1 MLYKQEN
8 ALIWEYDHEV
18 LRIEPWGENAFRVRA
33 SKDKLHDDDW
43 ALLPAGSSSE
53 GTAVTVA
60 EDGRS
65 AYIVNGRIRAD
76 VERSGRITFTNDKG
90 EVLLKETEKTYQLK
104 SGGRDIVPIPGSR
117 DYAVTLRFHA
127 ADGEKLYGMG
137 QYQQSLL
144 NLKGCRLELNHRNS
158 QTSVPFVLSN
168 AGYGML
174 WHNPAIGQAS
184 FNTNVTEW
192 SAASTKQLDYW
203 ITAGDTPAEIEES
216 YARATGTVPMMPEFG
231 MGFWQSKLRYRN
243 QEELLR
249 VAREHI
255 RRGLPISVIVI
266 DFFHWTNQGDWKF
279 DERYWPDPEGMVRE
293 LKEMGIELMVSV
305 WPTVQTESEN
315 YGEMVEK
322 GYLVRTDRGLR
333 TQFQFLGQNEIFDAT
348 HPEARRYLWQKI
360 KRNYYDK
367 GIRLFWLDEAEPEFG
382 VYDHDIYRYDA
393 GPALQVG
400 NWYPSQYSRAFY
412 EGMTGEGQQNVINL
426 VRSAWAGSQ
435 RYGALAWSGD
445 IASSFEVLGHQ
456 VRAGL
461 NMAIAGIP
469 WWTTD
474 IGGFH
479 GGNPDDPAFRECIV
493 RWFQYGTF
501 SPVMRLHGD
510 RSPYQEPHTG
520 LPGGGLW
527 GSGAD
532 NEVWSYGDEAYGIFA
547 DHMRLRERLRPYIR
561 EQMAAAH
568 EKGTPPMR
576 PLFYDF
582 PGDEAA
588 WDVDDQFLFGPDLLI
603 APILEAGA
611 RGRSVYL
618 PAGATW
624 TDAYSGETYGGGQT
638 ILADAPL
645 ERIPVYLKNGSKLP
659 IRINQD

>member
-1 MLYKQEN
+1 MLYAQEQ
-8 ALIWEYDHEV
+8 ALIWEYDHEI
-18 LRIEPWGENAFRVRA
+18 LRIEPWGANAFRVRA

-43 ALLPAGSSSE
+43 ALLPAGAASE
-53 GTAVTVA
+53 KADVQVA

-65 AYIVNGRIRAD
+65 ARIVNGKIRAD
-76 VERSGRITFTNDKG
+76 VEKSGRITFTNDKG
-90 EVLLKETEKTYQLK
+90 ELLLKETEKTYQLK

-117 DYAVTLRFHA
+117 DYAVTLRFEA
-127 ADGEKLYGMG
+127 NPGEKLYGMG

-144 NLKGCRLELNHRNS
+144 NLKGCRLELTHRNS
-158 QTSVPFVLSN
+158 QTSVPFLLSN
-168 AGYGML
+168 KGYGML

-192 SAASTKQLDYW
+192 TALSTKQLDYW
-203 ITAGDTPAEIEES
+203 ITAGDTPAQIEEA
-216 YARATGTVPMMPEFG
+216 YADATGKVPMMPEFG
-231 MGFWQSKLRYRN
+231 MGFWQCKLRYRDQN
-243 QEELLR
+243 ELMS
-249 VAREHI
+249 VAREHV

-279 DERYWPDPEGMVRE
+279 DEKYWPDPEGMVRE

-315 YGEMVEK
+315 YGQMVEK
-322 GYLVRTDRGLR
+322 GYLVRSDRGVR

-348 HPEARRYLWQKI
+348 HPGARRFVWETA

-367 GIRLFWLDEAEPEFG
+367 GIKLFWLDEAEPEFA

-400 NWYPSQYSRAFY
+400 NWYPSQYSRTFY
-412 EGMTGEGQQNVINL
+412 EGMTNEGQENVINL

-479 GGNPDDPAFRECIV
+479 GGNPDDPAFRECII

-501 SPVMRLHGD
+501 CPVMRLHGD
-510 RSPYQEPHTG
+510 RAPYQEADTG

-532 NEVWSYGDEAYGIFA
+532 NEVWSYGEEAYGIFA
-547 DHMRLRERLRPYIR
+547 EHMRLRERLRPYIT
-561 EQMAAAH
+561 ELMNAAH

-582 PGDEAA
+582 PEDAAA
-588 WDVDDQFLFGPDLLI
+588 WDVDDQFLFGPDLLV
-603 APILEAGA
+603 APVLHADE
-611 RGRSVYL
+611 RSRSVYL
-618 PAGATW
+618 PEGAEW
-624 TDAYSGETYGGGQT
+624 TDAHSGETFAGGQT
-638 ILADAPL
+638 LQVDAPL
-645 ERIPVYLKNGSKLP
+645 ERIPLYLKNGAKLP
-659 IRINQD
+659 IAE

>member
-1 MLYKQEN
+1 MLYTQEQ
-8 ALIWEYDHEV
+8 ALIWEYDHEI
-18 LRIEPWGENAFRVRA
+18 LRIEPWGANSFRVRA

-43 ALLPAGSSSE
+43 ALLPAGAASE
-53 GTAVTVA
+53 KADVQVA

-65 AYIVNGRIRAD
+65 AWIVNGKVRAD
-76 VERSGRITFTNDKG
+76 VEKSGRITFTNDKG

-117 DYAVTLRFHA
+117 DYAVTLRFESNP
-127 ADGEKLYGMG
+127 GEKLYGMG

-144 NLKGCRLELNHRNS
+144 NLKGCCLELTHRNS
-158 QTSVPFVLSN
+158 QTSVPFLLSS

-192 SAASTKQLDYW
+192 AAASTKQLDYW
-203 ITAGDTPAEIEES
+203 ITAGDTPAQIEEA
-216 YARATGTVPMMPEFG
+216 YADATGKVPMMPEFG
-231 MGFWQSKLRYRN
+231 MGFWQCKLRYRDQN
-243 QEELLR
+243 ELMS
-249 VAREHI
+249 VAREHV

-279 DERYWPDPEGMVRE
+279 DEKYWPDPEGMVRE

-315 YGEMVEK
+315 YGQMVEK
-322 GYLVRTDRGLR
+322 GYLVRSDRGVR

-348 HPEARRYLWQKI
+348 HPGARRFVWETA

-367 GIRLFWLDEAEPEFG
+367 GIKLFWLDEAEPEFA

-400 NWYPSQYSRAFY
+400 NWYPSQYSRTFY
-412 EGMTGEGQQNVINL
+412 EGMTNEGQENVINL

-479 GGNPDDPAFRECIV
+479 GGNPDDPAFRECIIC
-493 RWFQYGTF
+493 WFQYGTF
-501 SPVMRLHGD
+501 CPVMRLHGD
-510 RSPYQEPHTG
+510 RAPYQEADTG

-532 NEVWSYGDEAYGIFA
+532 NEVWSYGEEAYDIFA
-547 DHMRLRERLRPYIR
+547 EHMRLRERLRPYIT
-561 EQMAAAH
+561 ELMTAAH

-576 PLFYDF
+576 PVFYDF
-582 PGDEAA
+582 PEDAAA
-588 WDVDDQFLFGPDLLI
+588 WDVDDQFLFGPDLLV
-603 APILEAGA
+603 APVLHAGE
-611 RGRSVYL
+611 RSRSVYL
-618 PAGATW
+618 PEGADW
-624 TDAYSGETYGGGQT
+624 TDAHTGETFAGGQS
-638 ILADAPL
+638 IGADAPL
-645 ERIPVYLKNGSKLP
+645 EQIPLYLKNGAKLP
-659 IRINQD
+659 IAE

>member
-1 MLYKQEN
+1 MLYAQEQ
-8 ALIWEYDHEV
+8 ALIWEYDHEM
-18 LRIEPWGENAFRVRA
+18 LRIEPWGANSFRVRA

-43 ALLPAGSSSE
+43 ALLPAGAASE
-53 GTAVTVA
+53 KADVQVA

-65 AYIVNGRIRAD
+65 AWIVNGKIRAD
-76 VERSGRITFTNDKG
+76 VEKSGRITFTNDKG

-117 DYAVTLRFHA
+117 DYAVTLRFESNP
-127 ADGEKLYGMG
+127 GEKLYGMG

-144 NLKGCRLELNHRNS
+144 NLKGCRLELTHRNS
-158 QTSVPFVLSN
+158 QTSVPFLLSN
-168 AGYGML
+168 KGYGML

-184 FNTNVTEW
+184 FNSNVTEW
-192 SAASTKQLDYW
+192 TALSTKQLDYW
-203 ITAGDTPAEIEES
+203 ITAGDTPAQIEEA
-216 YARATGTVPMMPEFG
+216 YADTTGKVPMMPEFG
-231 MGFWQSKLRYRN
+231 MGFWQCKLRYRDQN
-243 QEELLR
+243 ELMS
-249 VAREHI
+249 VAREHV

-279 DERYWPDPEGMVRE
+279 DEKYWPDPEGMVRE

-315 YGEMVEK
+315 YGQMVEK
-322 GYLVRTDRGLR
+322 GYLVRSDRGVR

-348 HPEARRYLWQKI
+348 HPGARRFVWETA

-367 GIRLFWLDEAEPEFG
+367 GIKLFWLDEAEPEFA

-400 NWYPSQYSRAFY
+400 NWYPSQYSRTFY
-412 EGMTGEGQQNVINL
+412 EGMTNEGQENVINL

-479 GGNPDDPAFRECIV
+479 GGNPDDPAFRECII

-501 SPVMRLHGD
+501 CPVMRLHGD
-510 RSPYQEPHTG
+510 RAPYQEADTD

-532 NEVWSYGDEAYGIFA
+532 NEVWSYGEEAYDIFA
-547 DHMRLRERLRPYIR
+547 EHMRLRERLRPYIA
-561 EQMAAAH
+561 ELMTAAH

-576 PLFYDF
+576 PVFYDF
-582 PGDEAA
+582 PEDAAA
-588 WDVDDQFLFGPDLLI
+588 WDVDDQFLFGPNLLV
-603 APILEAGA
+603 APVLRAGE
-611 RGRSVYL
+611 RSRSVYL
-618 PAGATW
+618 PEGADW
-624 TDAYSGETYGGGQT
+624 TDARTGETFAGGRS
-638 ILADAPL
+638 IEADAPL
-645 ERIPVYLKNGSKLP
+645 EQIPLYLKNGAKLP
-659 IRINQD
+659 IAE

>member
-1 MLYKQEN
+1 MLYTQDQ
-8 ALIWEYDHEV
+8 ALIWEYDHEL
-18 LRIEPWGENAFRVRA
+18 LRIEPWGANALRIRA

-43 ALLPAGSSSE
+43 ALLPAG
-53 GTAVTVA
+53 TASANADVAVA

-65 AYIVNGRIRAD
+65 AWIVNGKIRAD
-76 VERSGRITFTNDKG
+76 VDKSGRITFTNDKG
-90 EVLLKETEKTYQLK
+90 EVLMKETEKTYQLK

-117 DYAVTLRFHA
+117 DYSVTLRFEA
-127 ADGEKLYGMG
+127 NPDEKLYGMG

-144 NLKGCRLELNHRNS
+144 NLKGCRLELTHRNS
-158 QTSVPFVLSN
+158 QTSVPFLLSS

-192 SAASTKQLDYW
+192 AAASTKQLDYW
-203 ITAGDTPAEIEES
+203 ITAGDTPAEIEEA
-216 YARATGTVPMMPEFG
+216 YADATGKVPMMPEFG
-231 MGFWQSKLRYRN
+231 MGFWQCKLRYRS
-243 QEELLR
+243 QDELMG
-249 VAREHI
+249 VAREHV

-293 LKEMGIELMVSV
+293 LKKMGIELMVSV

-315 YGEMVEK
+315 YGQMVEK
-322 GYLVRTDRGLR
+322 GYLVRSDRGVR

-348 HPEARRYLWQKI
+348 HPGARQFVWETA

-367 GIRLFWLDEAEPEFG
+367 GIRLFWLDEAEPEFA

-400 NWYPSQYSRAFY
+400 NWYPSQYSRTFY
-412 EGMTGEGQQNVINL
+412 EGMTQEGQENVLNL

-501 SPVMRLHGD
+501 CPVMRLHGD
-510 RSPYQEPHTG
+510 RAPYREAETG

-532 NEVWSYGDEAYGIFA
+532 NEVWSYGEEAYGIFA
-547 DHMRLRERLRPYIR
+547 EHMRLRERLRPYIT
-561 EQMAAAH
+561 ELMTAAH

-582 PGDEAA
+582 PEDAAA
-588 WDVDDQFLFGPDLLI
+588 WDVDDQFLFGPDLLV
-603 APILEAGA
+603 APVLYAEQ
-611 RGRSVYL
+611 RSRSVYL
-618 PAGATW
+618 PEGAQW
-624 TDAYSGETYGGGQT
+624 TDSHSGETFAGGQH
-638 ILADAPL
+638 IEADAPL
-645 ERIPVYLKNGSKLP
+645 ERIPLYLKNGAKLP
-659 IRINQD
+659 IKES

>member
-1 MLYKQEN
+1 MLYTEEH
-8 ALIWEYDHEV
+8 ALIREYDHET
-18 LRIEPWGENAFRVRA
+18 LRIEPWGANALRVRS
-33 SKDKLHDDDW
+33 SKDMLRDDDW
-43 ALLPAGSSSE
+43 ALLPAGRPSA
-53 GTAVTVA
+53 GARVAIA

-76 VERSGRITFTNDKG
+76 VDKNGRVTFTDDKG
-90 EVLLKETEKTYQLK
+90 KVLLRETEKTYQLK
-104 SGGRDIVPIPGSR
+104 SGGRDIVPIPGGS
-117 DYAVTLRFHA
+117 DYSVTLRFESDPA
-127 ADGEKLYGMG
+127 EKLYGMG
-137 QYQQSLL
+137 QYQHSFL
-144 NLKGCRLELNHRNS
+144 NLKGCRLELTHRNS
-158 QTSVPFVLSN
+158 QTSVPFLLSSL
-168 AGYGML
+168 GYGML

-184 FNTNVTEW
+184 FNLNVTEW
-192 SAASTKQLDYW
+192 SAPSTKQLDYW
-203 ITAGDTPAEIEES
+203 ITAGDTPAQIEEA
-216 YARATGTVPMMPEFG
+216 YADAAGKVPMMPDYAA
-231 MGFWQSKLRYRN
+231 GFWQCKLRYRDR
-243 QEELLR
+243 EELLN
-249 VAREHI
+249 VAREHK
-255 RRGLPISVIVI
+255 RRGLPLSVIVI

-293 LKEMGIELMVSV
+293 LREMGVELMVSV

-322 GYLVRTDRGLR
+322 GYLVRSDRGVR

-348 HPEARRYLWQKI
+348 HPGARAFLWEKI

-367 GIRLFWLDEAEPEFG
+367 GIRLFWLDEAEPEFA

-393 GPALQVG
+393 GPALHVG

-412 EGMTGEGQQNVINL
+412 EGMTGEGQQNVLNL
-426 VRSAWAGSQ
+426 VRCAWAGSQ

-501 SPVMRLHGD
+501 CPVMRLHGD
-510 RSPYQEPHTG
+510 RAPYREPDTG

-532 NEVWSYGDEAYGIFA
+532 NEVWSYGEEAYGIFEKYL
-547 DHMRLRERLRPYIR
+547 RLRERLRPYIMQ
-561 EQMAAAH
+561 QMRAAH
-568 EKGTPPMR
+568 DKGTPPMR
-576 PLFYDF
+576 PLFYDY
-582 PGDEAA
+582 PDDPAA
-588 WDVDDQFLFGPDLLI
+588 WDVDDQFLLGPDLLV
-603 APILEAGA
+603 APVLHAGA
-611 RGRSVYL
+611 AGRGVYL
-618 PAGATW
+618 PAGANW
-624 TDAYSGETYGGGQT
+624 TDAQTGETFAGGQAVE
-638 ILADAPL
+638 ADAPL
-645 ERIPVYLKNGSKLP
+645 ERIPLYVRNGAKLP
-659 IRINQD
+659 IRES

>member
-1 MLYKQEN
+1 MLYAQEQ
-8 ALIWEYDHEV
+8 ALIWEYDHEI
-18 LRIEPWGENAFRVRA
+18 LRIEPWGANAFRVRA

-43 ALLPAGSSSE
+43 ALLPAGAASVGAS
-53 GTAVTVA
+53 VTVT

-65 AYIVNGRIRAD
+65 AWIVNGKIRAD
-76 VERSGRITFTNDKG
+76 VEKSGRITFTNDKG

-104 SGGRDIVPIPGSR
+104 SGGRDIVPIPGNR
-117 DYAVTLRFHA
+117 DYAVTLRFESNP
-127 ADGEKLYGMG
+127 DEKLYGMG

-144 NLKGCRLELNHRNS
+144 NLKGCRLELTHRNS
-158 QTSVPFVLSN
+158 QTSVPFLLSN
-168 AGYGML
+168 KGYGML

-192 SAASTKQLDYW
+192 AAASTKQLDYW
-203 ITAGDTPAEIEES
+203 ITAGDTPAQIEEA
-216 YARATGTVPMMPEFG
+216 YADATGKVPMMPEFG
-231 MGFWQSKLRYRN
+231 MGFWQCKLRYRDQN
-243 QEELLR
+243 ELMS
-249 VAREHI
+249 VAREHV

-279 DERYWPDPEGMVRE
+279 DEKYWPDPEGMVRE
-293 LKEMGIELMVSV
+293 LKELGIDLMVSV

-322 GYLVRTDRGLR
+322 GYLVRSDRGVR

-348 HPEARRYLWQKI
+348 HPGARQFVWETA

-367 GIRLFWLDEAEPEFG
+367 GIKLFWLDEAEPEFA

-400 NWYPSQYSRAFY
+400 NWYPSQYSRTFY
-412 EGMTGEGQQNVINL
+412 EGMTSEGQENVINL

-479 GGNPDDPAFRECIV
+479 GGNPDDPAFRECII

-501 SPVMRLHGD
+501 CPVMRLHGD
-510 RSPYQEPHTG
+510 RSPYREADTG

-532 NEVWSYGDEAYGIFA
+532 NEVWSYGEEAYDIFA
-547 DHMRLRERLRPYIR
+547 EHMRLRERLRPYIT
-561 EQMAAAH
+561 ELMTAAH

-576 PLFYDF
+576 PVFYDF
-582 PGDEAA
+582 PEDAAA
-588 WDVDDQFLFGPDLLI
+588 WDVDDQFLFGPDLLV
-603 APILEAGA
+603 APVLHADQ
-611 RGRSVYL
+611 RSRSVYL
-618 PAGATW
+618 PEGAEW
-624 TDAYSGETYGGGQT
+624 TDAHSGETFAGGQT
-638 ILADAPL
+638 LQVDAPL
-645 ERIPVYLKNGSKLP
+645 ERIPLYLKNGAKLP
-659 IRINQD
+659 IRE